1 MTAGSRSSV
10 AAKAR
15 VEIRYDVIHGEGMFR
30 QVAKLGELA
39 AELVR
44 WTVPGAEAA
53 ERAGVGDRRGQLGRR
68 EDAHPRLDD
77 GNLDPYEVT
86 QWRTHTDHLHPAKS
100 VAANL
105 GQSNAP
111 SAIRTGPRRPPR
123 TKRRCA
129 RCGPRWTLTRTDD
142 VTMEIM
148 RRVVVF
154 DAADLA
160 AESAFWAGMLGGRVL
175 ADDRWHSVFDADG
188 RWVIGV
194 QLAPDHN
201 PPEWPDGN
209 RTADS
214 PRPPRRRP
222 RRAHAE
228 AVALGARLLQGA
240 DDLTAAEGHQVYAD
254 PAGHPFCLGWGQP
267 DDDAVRR
274 YLRDRPS

>member
-1 MTAGSRSSV
+1 
-10 AAKAR
+10 
-15 VEIRYDVIHGEGMFR
+15 
-30 QVAKLGELA
+30 
-39 AELVR
+39 
-44 WTVPGAEAA
+44 
-53 ERAGVGDRRGQLGRR
+53 
-68 EDAHPRLDD
+68 
-77 GNLDPYEVT
+77 
-86 QWRTHTDHLHPAKS
+86 
-100 VAANL
+100 
-105 GQSNAP
+105 
-111 SAIRTGPRRPPR
+111 
-123 TKRRCA
+123 
-129 RCGPRWTLTRTDD
+129 
-142 VTMEIM
+142 MEIM

-175 ADDRWHSVFDADG
+175 ADDQWHSVFDAGG

-209 RTADS
+209 PQQVHLDLHVDDPAG
-214 PRPPRRRP
+214 
-222 RRAHAE
+222 AHAE

-274 YLRDRPS
+274 YLRDHPS